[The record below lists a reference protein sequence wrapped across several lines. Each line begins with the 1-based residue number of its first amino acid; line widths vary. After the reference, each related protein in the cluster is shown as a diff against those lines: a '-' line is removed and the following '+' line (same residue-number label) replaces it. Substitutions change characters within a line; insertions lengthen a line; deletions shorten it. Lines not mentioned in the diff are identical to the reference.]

1 MYGLPGQALADV
13 EATIDE
19 AIRLAPSRIAF
30 FGYAH
35 LPQMIPRQPRIDA
48 GCLPDQRLRF
58 EQAPICY
65 PRLTAAGYFPVV
77 FDPSARPADS
87 LTSPPPPGPWTP
99 PFQGLHAVSPPPRP
113 VFRTR
118 PVHHFPVPPLQNT
131 Y

>member
-35 LPQMIPRQPRIDA
+35 LPQMIPRQRRTDA

-58 EQAPICY
+58 EQARLGFR
-65 PRLTAAGYFPVV
+65 RLTAAGYVPLGFHHLETGTAHFLNPIHN
-77 FDPSARPADS
+77 DPLLCRVLLA
-87 LTSPPPPGPWTP
+87 
-99 PFQGLHAVSPPPRP
+99 
-113 VFRTR
+113 
-118 PVHHFPVPPLQNT
+118 
-131 Y
+131 

>member
-35 LPQMIPRQPRIDA
+35 LPQMIPRQRRIDA

-58 EQAPICY
+58 EQARLGY
-65 PRLTAAGYFPVV
+65 RRLTAAGYVPVG
-77 FDPSARPADS
+77 FDHFARRS
-87 LTSPPPPGPWTP
+87 EERRVGKEFVSTFRSRWSPY
-99 PFQGLHAVSPPPRP
+99 H
-113 VFRTR
+113 
-118 PVHHFPVPPLQNT
+118 
-131 Y
+131 